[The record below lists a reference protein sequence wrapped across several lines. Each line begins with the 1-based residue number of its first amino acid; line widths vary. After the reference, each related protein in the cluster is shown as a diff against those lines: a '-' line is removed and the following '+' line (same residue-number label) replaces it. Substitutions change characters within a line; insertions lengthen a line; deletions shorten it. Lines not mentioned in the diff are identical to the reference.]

1 MPTEDL
7 RPADGPVPDERA
19 LRLTVEYSGTRFA
32 GWQVQ
37 PEARTV
43 QGELEKALAVVL
55 REQVR
60 LTGASRTDSGVHALG
75 QVCSF
80 TTRSTATLGRV
91 QGGLNALLPDDVSV
105 LDVAEVPLG
114 WSARFDAR
122 GKRYRYRIL
131 DRRAPSPTEAASAW
145 HVPTTLDAA
154 AMQRAADLLVGTH
167 DVVALASRSDLV
179 DEGRSTV
186 RTIRSARVTRLPLSP
201 WGSEADADVGSRP
214 IVAIDVEGDAFLYKM
229 VRTIAGTLVQVGRGR
244 RPPED
249 VTTILASRDRRLA
262 GPAAPAH
269 GLFLM
274 RVFYDAPDVDHPN
287 ERSRSEGVSREG
299 LGHRSPHAG
308 PRHDQDVR
316 DGEGREARAL
326 HGAAP

>member
-1 MPTEDL
+1 VPEDH
-7 RPADGPVPDERA
+7 RTADGPVPDERA

-91 QGGLNALLPDDVSV
+91 QGGLNALLPEDVSV
-105 LDVAEVPLG
+105 LDVAQVPLG
-114 WSARFDAR
+114 WSARFAAT

-131 DRRAPSPTEAASAW
+131 DRRAPSPTEAATAW
-145 HVPTTLDAA
+145 HVPTSLDLA
-154 AMQRAADLLVGTH
+154 AMQAAADRLVGTH
-167 DVVALASRSDLV
+167 DFAALASKSE
-179 DEGRSTV
+179 DEARTTV
-186 RTIRSARVTRLPLSP
+186 RTIRSVRVSRQPLSP
-201 WGSEADADVGSRP
+201 WGSEADTLPV
-214 IVAIDVEGDAFLYKM
+214 VAIDVEGDAFLYKM

-269 GLFLM
+269 GLFLL
-274 RVFYDAPDVDHPN
+274 RVFYDDAPVSHPH
-287 ERSRSEGVSREG
+287 ERSRSEGVSCEG

-308 PRHDQDVR
+308 PRHDPDVR

-326 HGAAP
+326 HGAAS